1 MVKREG
7 RKEIKITEYGYA
19 RVSTRHQDL
28 EGQLRLLEEER
39 CDKVFFEKITGAKSD
54 PPEFQKLLQDI
65 QTWDTLVIT
74 KLNFFMRSIQN
85 AHREINFYN
94 F

>member
-1 MVKREG
+1 MK
-7 RKEIKITEYGYA
+7 
-19 RVSTRHQDL
+19 
-28 EGQLRLLEEER
+28 
-39 CDKVFFEKITGAKSD
+39 KITGTKSD